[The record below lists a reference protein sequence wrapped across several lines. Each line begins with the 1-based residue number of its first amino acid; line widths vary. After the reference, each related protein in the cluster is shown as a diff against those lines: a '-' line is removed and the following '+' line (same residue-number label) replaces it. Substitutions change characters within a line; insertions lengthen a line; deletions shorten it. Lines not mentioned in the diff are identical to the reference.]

1 MSRARFGDLVAAEWI
16 KVRSLRSTPW
26 MLSLVALFVVSAA
39 AVAARNDYANFPSL
53 SPAEQ
58 QSHSFALSDAFP
70 LFGCLALMLV
80 AAGTGAAG
88 VVSEYSSGL
97 IRTTMIA
104 VPARGAVLLAK
115 AVVQGLLWTVA
126 GAVIAVLSFAV
137 SQAILSGRDADVT
150 VTGPSVLPALAAG
163 TLLAPVCAL
172 IGLGLGVLIR
182 HTATTMIT
190 SVVLLLVLPS
200 IFPANEP
207 WAAEIRHSMVFSAWQ
222 RLTEHYGPASAVGSL
237 YPSFG
242 RSWLVYALWPL
253 VAFAIALI
261 VLRRRDV

>member
-26 MLSLVALFVVSAA
+26 MLGLVALFVVSAA
-39 AVAARNDYANFPSL
+39 AVAARNDYANFPSY

-58 QSHSFALSDAFP
+58 QSHSFSLSDAFP

-80 AAGTGAAG
+80 AAGTGAAS

-115 AVVQGLLWTVA
+115 VVVQGLLWTVT
-126 GAVIAVLSFAV
+126 GGVIAVLSFAV
-137 SQAILSGRDADVT
+137 SQAVLSGRDADLAIT
-150 VTGPSVLPALAAG
+150 DPGVLPALAAG
-163 TLLAPVCAL
+163 TLLPTVCAL
-172 IGLGLGVLIR
+172 IGLGLGVVIR

-200 IFPANEP
+200 IVPVDEP

-253 VAFAIALI
+253 VAFVVALV